1 MSTPISA
8 MTSREFEFKIRT
20 GMTVDDFC
28 DEYGCSN
35 EEFDARIRI
44 IYTQERKRK
53 EISRRLKSNEKLKS
67 RKGQSKTKST
77 SPTPKAKRAA
87 KPAPQAAT
95 DDEPKSIEASAEPTE
110 PETTQPT
117 EPEATQPTEP
127 EATQPTE
134 LEVLMTKEGTLS
146 GEICKLE
153 VDHKEAWSEHRKVAD
168 SIRSIFK
175 RVGELKAE
183 LKACVDDYEVK
194 LGEARKYETEMA
206 QKSAD
211 WRAKR
216 AELDEIRARIAKL
229 TAVSVF
235 VYEDGNIEA
244 EDCKLNFDGWETRY
258 SELLESD
265 NETLENLRKKD
276 IRALAKIMSLTDKE
290 RTFEFIFDN
299 PTLEEVYRIM
309 K

>member
-95 DDEPKSIEASAEPTE
+95 DDEPKSIETSAEPTE
-110 PETTQPT
+110 PETTQP
-117 EPEATQPTEP
+117 AEP

-134 LEVLMTKEGTLS
+134 LEVLMTKEKALS
-146 GEICKLE
+146 EEICKLE

-175 RVGELKAE
+175 QVEELKAK
-183 LKACVDDYEVK
+183 LKDCVDDYQVK
-194 LGEARKYETEMA
+194 LGEAHKYETEMT

>member
-1 MSTPISA
+1 MSTPIYA
-8 MTSREFEFKIRT
+8 MTSREFEAKIRT
-20 GMTVDDFC
+20 GMTVGDFC
-28 DEYGCSN
+28 AEYGCSD
-35 EEFDARIRI
+35 EEFDARIRV

-53 EISRRLKSNEKLKS
+53 EISRKLKSNEKLKS
-67 RKGQSKTKST
+67 RNKST
-77 SPTPKAKRAA
+77 SPAPKAKRFA
-87 KPAPQAAT
+87 KPAPQAAA
-95 DDEPKSIEASAEPTE
+95 DDEPKGIETSAEPAEPTE
-110 PETTQPT
+110 PETVK
-117 EPEATQPTEP
+117 PTEP

-134 LEVLMTKEGTLS
+134 LEVLMAKEEALS
-146 GEICKLE
+146 EEICQLE
-153 VDHKEAWSEHRKVAD
+153 VDHKEAWNEHRKVAD
-168 SIRSIFK
+168 SIRSIFEHVEK
-175 RVGELKAE
+175 LKAE
-183 LKACVDDYEVK
+183 LKACVDDYQVK
-194 LGEARKYETEMA
+194 LGEARKYETEMT

-211 WRAKR
+211 WRVKR
-216 AELDEIRARIAKL
+216 AELDEVRARIAKL

-265 NETLENLRKKD
+265 NEALENLRKKD
-276 IRALAKIMSLTDKE
+276 IRALAKIMSLADKE

>member
-1 MSTPISA
+1 MTTPIYA
-8 MTSREFEFKIRT
+8 MTSREFESKIRT

-28 DEYGCSN
+28 AEYGCSD
-35 EEFDARIRI
+35 EEFDARIRV

-53 EISRRLKSNEKLKS
+53 EISRKLKSNEKLKS
-67 RKGQSKTKST
+67 RNGQSKKST
-77 SPTPKAKRAA
+77 SPTPKAERAA
-87 KPAPQAAT
+87 KPAPQAAA
-95 DDEPKSIEASAEPTE
+95 DDEPKGIETSAEPTE
-110 PETTQPT
+110 PEAIKPT
-117 EPEATQPTEP
+117 EPEAVKPTEP

-134 LEVLMTKEGTLS
+134 LEVLMAKGEALS
-146 GEICKLE
+146 EEICMLE
-153 VDHKEAWSEHRKVAD
+153 VDHKEAWNEHRKVAD
-168 SIRSIFK
+168 SIRSIFEHVEK
-175 RVGELKAE
+175 LKAE
-183 LKACVDDYEVK
+183 LKACVDDYQVK

-211 WRAKR
+211 WRVKR
-216 AELDEIRARIAKL
+216 AELDEVRARIAKL

-235 VYEDGNIEA
+235 VYEDGSIEA

-265 NETLENLRKKD
+265 NEALENLRKKD
-276 IRALAKIMSLTDKE
+276 IRALAKIMSLADKE

-299 PTLEEVYRIM
+299 PALEEVYRIM